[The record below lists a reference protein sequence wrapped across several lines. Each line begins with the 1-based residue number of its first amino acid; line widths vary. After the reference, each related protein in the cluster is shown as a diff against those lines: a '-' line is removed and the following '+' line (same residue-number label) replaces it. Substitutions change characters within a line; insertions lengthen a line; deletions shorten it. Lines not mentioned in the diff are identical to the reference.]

1 MTPKSSTS
9 WENIRK
15 EGVLNHPQIIKAKLQ
30 LKHSRSDLRGNY
42 SDFSEFF
49 FTSVAEIILSST

>member
-1 MTPKSSTS
+1 MPKSSTS
-9 WENIRK
+9 WGNIRK

-42 SDFSEFF
+42 SESSEFL
-49 FTSVAEIILSST
+49 FTLVEEIKLSST